1 MLRNDLGSMSNTQRL
16 IDSAI
21 KSYYKGDKTK
31 SKSLLQ
37 KVTAGQGIDL
47 NASQIIQLCDLNA
60 KLLDSNVA
68 IKLQQNALAGSMVL
82 FAVASMLA
90 QCRLVDEAKEY
101 CEWCLLNYAESDAEQ
116 IACIVELYTCSLL
129 SPQEDFEYSM
139 ELIQNLDVGVVG
151 DDRIQLLKERLQE
164 VHTPQR
170 KAQFLDTQKDVF
182 IDEGNLTQDVSLGDN
197 ENLNSSSN
205 VEAQQKV
212 DTLINDQSPQ
222 ELDEP
227 QKPTTTPSTNVVENQ
242 RKASISGKTF
252 KFMTSLLM
260 SLQKQNELP
269 VVLLTIAMIVALVF
283 KFKGGRM
290 INLKDALKDF
300 ISAGL
305 NHI

>member
-47 NASQIIQLCDLNA
+47 NASQIIQVCDLNA

-129 SPQEDFEYSM
+129 SPLEDFEYSM
-139 ELIQNLDVGVVG
+139 ELIQNLDVG
-151 DDRIQLLKERLQE
+151 DDRIQLLKERLE
-164 VHTPQR
+164 EIHTAHR
-170 KAQFLDTQKDVF
+170 KAQILDTQKDVF

-205 VEAQQKV
+205 VEAQQKM
-212 DTLINDQSPQ
+212 DTVTND
-222 ELDEP
+222 L
-227 QKPTTTPSTNVVENQ
+227 
-242 RKASISGKTF
+242 
-252 KFMTSLLM
+252 SL
-260 SLQKQNELP
+260 
-269 VVLLTIAMIVALVF
+269 
-283 KFKGGRM
+283 
-290 INLKDALKDF
+290 NLNNKYK
-300 ISAGL
+300 S
-305 NHI
+305 NKSKHI